1 MSAKPQTTQAAARG
15 NMDMR
20 TAHRCPNC
28 GSACCLRNSYPTE
41 TGETK
46 LWLLCLNERCVWS
59 GVATA
64 TLIRTVRPANTNKRP
79 VNTDF
84 KNITRARMVM
94 RASHYCPECKSLCA
108 AVNSFKVSN
117 LSRENIFACSNLDC
131 GWRGAINTEITNT
144 VTMPHPAYV
153 KNPNLPPLLPESELM
168 APRQTHQ
175 TAELFE

>member
-1 MSAKPQTTQAAARG
+1 MSASTLSTQAAARG
-15 NMDMR
+15 NLDMR

-64 TLIRTVRPANTNKRP
+64 TLIRTIRTANAKRP
-79 VNTDF
+79 VNTEF
-84 KNITRARMVM
+84 RNIARSRVVM
-94 RASHYCPECKSLCA
+94 RASHYCPECKSLCR
-108 AVNSFKVSN
+108 AVNSFEVSS
-117 LSRENIFACSNLDC
+117 LSRSNTFACTNLDC
-131 GWRGAINTEITNT
+131 NWRGVINTEITNT
-144 VTMPHPAYV
+144 VTMPHPSYV
-153 KNPNLPPLLPESELM
+153 KNPNLPPLLPESELL